1 MDGSLLQDSVP
12 PRDGSMT
19 TAKASVPAQ
28 PAPSISAQDAM
39 LENIVGVAI
48 FDFSGLPREYF
59 ITADNESTSWVQ
71 LVFQALGLK
80 SLLMSSLK
88 LEGFSHICIELDQ
101 QTAIV
106 VRTKEEYVALL
117 MRQPLVF
124 TTAQEGD
131 RFSHWVRQFER
142 RLLREHGRFIPA

>member
-1 MDGSLLQDSVP
+1 
-12 PRDGSMT
+12 MT
-19 TAKASVPAQ
+19 TVKASVPTQA
-28 PAPSISAQDAM
+28 AASLSAQDA
-39 LENIVGVAI
+39 LLADILGVAI

-80 SLLMSSLK
+80 LLLMSSLK
-88 LEGFSHICIELDQ
+88 LEGFSHICIDLDQ

-117 MRQPLVF
+117 LGRSLKF
-124 TTAQEGD
+124 ATAQESD
-131 RFSHWVRQFER
+131 HFSHWVRQFER
-142 RLLREHGRFIPA
+142 QLLRQHDRFIPA

>member
-1 MDGSLLQDSVP
+1 
-12 PRDGSMT
+12 MT
-19 TAKASVPAQ
+19 TAKASLPTQ
-28 PAPSISAQDAM
+28 PGSTPLTQDT
-39 LENIVGVAI
+39 LVENIIGVAI

-71 LVFQALGLK
+71 IVFQALGLK

-88 LEGFSHICIELDQ
+88 LEGFSHICIELSG

-117 MRQPLVF
+117 MRHPLTF
-124 TTAQEGD
+124 STAQESD
-131 RFSHWVRQFER
+131 RFSHWVRQFEQ
-142 RLLREHGRFIPA
+142 RLLRQHKRFIPA

>member
-1 MDGSLLQDSVP
+1 M
-12 PRDGSMT
+12 
-19 TAKASVPAQ
+19 PAQ
-28 PAPSISAQDAM
+28 PASSLSTQEAM

-48 FDFSGLPREYF
+48 FDFNGLPQEYF

-80 SLLMSSLK
+80 SLLMSSLQ
-88 LEGFSHICIELDQ
+88 LEGFSHISIELDQ

-117 MRQPLVF
+117 MGQSLTF
-124 TTAQEGD
+124 ATAQESD

-142 RLLREHGRFIPA
+142 QLLREHSRFIPT

>member
-1 MDGSLLQDSVP
+1 
-12 PRDGSMT
+12 
-19 TAKASVPAQ
+19 
-28 PAPSISAQDAM
+28 M

-59 ITADNESTSWVQ
+59 VTADNESTSWVQ

-80 SLLMSSLK
+80 SLLIASLK

-101 QTAIV
+101 QSAIV

-117 MRQPLVF
+117 TRQPLIFATV
-124 TTAQEGD
+124 QESD
-131 RFSHWVRQFER
+131 RFGHWVSQFEH
-142 RLLREHGRFIPA
+142 RLLREHSRFIPA